1 MELAQIIKWVDDT
14 NMEYHHANFEW
25 LIMQSKEENVRRE
38 YTPAYKEYS
47 YAIIS
52 HIISQPNCD
61 NKKALVRRL
70 FRNGRSFFLD
80 CKQERDKYKD
90 FWIGEISMIE
100 SLCTH
105 RYEDMFISDSTWRHW
120 VAGNELL
127 NFYSEVI
134 LTSVECGLDPIELC
148 TDSVKD
154 VITDIID
161 YARLTPQQKNEL
173 DSTSLE
179 AFILKD
185 KEAVLNAIDAELMN
199 STKKEGKRIAII
211 ICALE
216 RYGYM
221 ADVTGRI
228 ERLHIAFTRRYPN
241 KIASRQSIS
250 DYITATKDNVYCG
263 SAKPLA
269 NDDIET
275 FYKKILAQ

>member
-1 MELAQIIKWVDDT
+1 MELAQIIKWVDDI
-14 NMEYHHANFEW
+14 NREYHNSYFDR

-70 FRNGRSFFLD
+70 FRNGRSFFEY
-80 CKQERDKYKD
+80 CKQQRDKHD
-90 FWIGEISMIE
+90 WWIGEISMIE
-100 SLCTH
+100 SLCTYS
-105 RYEDMFISDSTWRHW
+105 YEDMYISDSTWRHW

-134 LTSVECGLDPIELC
+134 LTSVECGLTPTELC

-161 YARLTPQQKNEL
+161 YARLTPQQKKDV
-173 DSTSLE
+173 DSTLLE
-179 AFILKD
+179 MFILKD
-185 KEAVLNAIDAELMN
+185 RDKVLKAIDAELE
-199 STKKEGKRIAII
+199 SIVKQSGKHIALI

-216 RYGYM
+216 HYGY
-221 ADVTGRI
+221 
-228 ERLHIAFTRRYPN
+228 IANISGKQMKIISAFSLRYPN
-241 KIASRQSIS
+241 KVATAQAVGQ
-250 DYITATKDNVYCG
+250 YINAHRNPQ
-263 SAKPLA
+263 AKTDKPPFTEKELKEFI
-269 NDDIET
+269 N
-275 FYKKILAQ
+275 KI